1 MTSIVIMKNQIQKIT
16 VLLAAVAIFVGG
28 CTIEKRQFR
37 DGYFV
42 QWNSNRKDFK
52 QEDQGQQL
60 VQREN
65 ESNRDVN
72 LNIDAVAKRDV
83 KIENQMPIAHKIT
96 SNTNFSREAQQPLPS
111 KQGILASADCDV
123 LIMKSGD
130 EIQAKILEV
139 GESEIRY
146 RACDNPDG
154 PIMVIS
160 TSRVFKIKYANG
172 SSQVIG
178 NADSSKENED
188 PILGESSGKS
198 QMVAFILCFF
208 FGWIGVHRFYLGYTG
223 IAIVQLLTL
232 GGCGI
237 WALIDLIMILTGDL
251 KPRYGDYKDK
261 F

>member
-1 MTSIVIMKNQIQKIT
+1 MKIQIRKVFALLFFVAVSI
-16 VLLAAVAIFVGG
+16 G
-28 CTIEKRQFR
+28 CSVEKRQFR

-42 QWNSNRKDFK
+42 QWHSGRNDFK
-52 QEDQGQQL
+52 QDVQPQQL

-65 ESNRDVN
+65 ESNRDVSP
-72 LNIDAVAKRDV
+72 NIGAVAKQDV
-83 KIENQMPIAHKIT
+83 KMEKPMPVAHKIT
-96 SNTNFSREAQQPLPS
+96 SSINRNQEPQQPELS
-111 KQGILASADCDV
+111 KQGISISADCDV

-172 SSQVIG
+172 SSQVIAATD
-178 NADSSKENED
+178 NAKENED
-188 PILGESSGKS
+188 PILGESAGKS
-198 QMVAFILCFF
+198 QIVAFILCFF

-223 IAIVQLLTL
+223 IAIVQLLTF
-232 GGCGI
+232 GGCGV
-237 WALIDLIMILTGDL
+237 WYVIDLIMILTGDL